1 MQDNKMMKNIKVPDN
16 PPGRLLFRNLFQEF
30 GTRDEGQK
38 SVLSIRVSD
47 IKLPIW
53 VKEKCERLLVL
64 QRAWIQMT

>member
-16 PPGRLLFRNLFQEF
+16 PPGRLLFRNLFQEEQ
-30 GTRDEGQK
+30 GMRDKNQFYP
-38 SVLSIRVSD
+38 SRVSD